1 MNEGG
6 RNLAQLFL
14 QSDIL
19 YIYSNIC
26 SSVSSNFKVAS
37 SLPPTNGQNKVQNVN
52 QFENYECRRSESYHL
67 QCCNLLNTYIY
78 SKTSSRD

>member
-52 QFENYECRRSESYHL
+52 QFTNVVAVNHTICSVV
-67 QCCNLLNTYIY
+67 IY
-78 SKTSSRD
+78 